1 MRIGS
6 LFSGAG
12 GLDLG
17 LETAGLGSPAWF
29 VERDADARAVLR
41 EHWPDVPI
49 VVDVRH
55 VQAGRMAPVDLVA
68 GGFPCQDISNAG
80 SRKGLEGDRSGLW
93 REYARIVREIRP
105 FLVLVENVAALRRR
119 GLDVVLGDLAALG
132 YDAAWDCIPALSVGA
147 PHRRDRLFLV
157 AWRVADPVR
166 QGREGGAVGSERGR
180 SDTRGNDLDVADSV
194 RSGRHASGDLRPWE
208 SDPAGVCRFGD
219 LVADPD
225 RWRLSIE
232 RVARRHEERGARGN
246 VPHGFDL
253 PAWPYG
259 PHDPRW
265 RDVAA
270 EAQPAV
276 RGVAFGFPS
285 RVAQLRL
292 AGNSVAPVVGEAVGD
307 VIASAL
313 RDAWPT

>member
-1 MRIGS
+1 MIRIGS

-17 LETAGLGSPAWF
+17 LEEAGLGAPAWF

-41 EHWPDVPI
+41 QHWPEVPI

-55 VQAGRMAPVDLVA
+55 VQAGRVADVDAVV

-80 SRKGLEGDRSGLW
+80 SRKGLDGDRSGLW
-93 REYARIVREIRP
+93 REYARILRDLRP
-105 FLVLVENVAALRRR
+105 FLVVVENVAALRRR

-132 YDAAWDCIPALSVGA
+132 YDAAWDCVPAAAVGA

-157 AWRVADPVR
+157 AWLADPVR
-166 QGREGGAVGSERGR
+166 TRREGCAVGSEGGR
-180 SDTRGNDLDVADSV
+180 LDAGGELVDVADSV
-194 RSGRHASGDLRPWE
+194 CGRRHEGGHLRPWE
-208 SDPAGVCRFGD
+208 SDSAGVCRFGD
-219 LVADPD
+219 MVADAD
-225 RWRLSIE
+225 RWRRSIE

-246 VPHGFDL
+246 LPNGSDL
-253 PAWPYG
+253 PAWPFP
-259 PHDPRW
+259 PHDERW
-265 RDVAA
+265 SGVAA

-307 VIASAL
+307 VIACAM
-313 RDAWPT
+313 REAWPT